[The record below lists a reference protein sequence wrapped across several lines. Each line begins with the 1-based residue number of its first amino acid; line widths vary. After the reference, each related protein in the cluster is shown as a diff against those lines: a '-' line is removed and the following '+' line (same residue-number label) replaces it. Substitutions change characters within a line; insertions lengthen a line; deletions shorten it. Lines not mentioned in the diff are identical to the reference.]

1 MPFECAHRQDVFWGG
16 LTNTTKAKG
25 LKRFVCSG
33 YRTASVIIALTD
45 GELHED
51 LFFYSEREVSNLH
64 ICSQGDS
71 EMSGLAAVNAKDKEN
86 LFPPVRKLHFGALQ
100 TWI

>member
-1 MPFECAHRQDVFWGG
+1 M
-16 LTNTTKAKG
+16 
-25 LKRFVCSG
+25 CSG

-51 LFFYSEREVSNLH
+51 LFFYSEREVSDLH

-71 EMSGLAAVNAKDKEN
+71 AVSGPAAVNAKDKKN
-86 LFPPVRKLHFGALQ
+86 LFPQ
-100 TWI
+100 